1 MDKTLKRKINFL
13 TGYAI
18 LSSIAFAFFLLSSF
32 GEKDK
37 NLSIDEL
44 TLKKLNVIG
53 EDGKLRLVISNE
65 KRQHPGIIE
74 GQSLPKRERP
84 AGIIFFNNKGDEC
97 GGIIAGVSTDKK
109 DTNSFLSFTMDNY
122 HDDQVIQLL
131 NDETY
136 ENGNA
141 SIVRGLRVNEYPVGT
156 SLMTTIKEQKEL
168 EKIKDPQERKEKI
181 NELWSKRGSKKRL
194 FIGRS
199 TDNDTGLFLYDT
211 NGKPKMKIYVD
222 KTGKPRIETTD
233 ENGTSRNILIN
244 TN

>member
-1 MDKTLKRKINFL
+1 MDKKLSRKINFL

-18 LSSIAFAFFLLSSF
+18 LSSIAFAFFILSSF
-32 GEKDK
+32 GAKDK
-37 NLSIDEL
+37 NLNIDEL

-65 KRQHPGIIE
+65 KRQHSGIIE
-74 GQSLPKRERP
+74 GQALPKRERP

-97 GGIIAGVSTDKK
+97 GGIIADVTAEKGS
-109 DTNSFLSFTMDNY
+109 TNSGMSFTMDNY
-122 HDDQVIQLL
+122 HDDQVIQLI

-156 SLMTTIKEQKEL
+156 SLITTMKESNEL
-168 EKIKDPQERKEKI
+168 KKIKDPQERKEKVD
-181 NELWSKRGSKKRL
+181 ELWSKKGSKKRL

-199 TDNDTGLFLYDT
+199 ADNNTGLFLYDT
-211 NGKPKMKIYVD
+211 NGKPKMKIYID
-222 KTGKPRIETTD
+222 KTGKPRIETID
-233 ENGTSRNILIN
+233 EDGKSKNILID

>member
-1 MDKTLKRKINFL
+1 MDKKLRRKINFL

-18 LSSIAFAFFLLSSF
+18 LSSIGFAFFILSSF

-37 NLSIDEL
+37 ILNLDEL

-53 EDGKLRLVISNE
+53 EDGKPRLVISNE
-65 KRQHPGIIE
+65 KRQHSGIVE
-74 GQSLPKRERP
+74 GQALPKRERP

-97 GGIIAGVSTDKK
+97 GGIVADVSSEKGS
-109 DTNSFLSFTMDNY
+109 TNSGMSFTMDNY

-141 SIVRGLRVNEYPVGT
+141 SIVRGLRVNEFPVGT
-156 SLMTTIKEQKEL
+156 SMITTMKERNEL
-168 EKIKDPQERKEKI
+168 QKIKNLQERKEKE
-181 NELWSKRGSKKRL
+181 NELWSKKGPKRRL

-222 KTGKPRIETTD
+222 KTGKPRIETID
-233 ENGTSRNILIN
+233 DDGRSRNILID

>member
-1 MDKTLKRKINFL
+1 MDKKLSRKINFL

-18 LSSIAFAFFLLSSF
+18 LSSIAFAFFILSSF
-32 GEKDK
+32 GAKDK
-37 NLSIDEL
+37 NLNIDEL
-44 TLKKLNVIG
+44 MLKKLTVIG
-53 EDGKLRLVISNE
+53 EDGKPRLVISNE

-74 GQSLPKRERP
+74 GQALPKRERP

-97 GGIIAGVSTDKK
+97 GGIIADVSAEKGS
-109 DTNSFLSFTMDNY
+109 TNSGMSFTMDNY
-122 HDDQVIQLL
+122 HNDQVVQLI

-141 SIVRGLRVNEYPVGT
+141 SIIRGLRVNEYPVGA
-156 SLMTTIKEQKEL
+156 SLIATLKEQNEL

-181 NELWSKRGSKKRL
+181 NELWSKKTSRRRL

-222 KTGKPRIETTD
+222 KTGKPRIETID
-233 ENGTSRNILIN
+233 EDGKSKNILID

>member
-1 MDKTLKRKINFL
+1 MDKMLQRKINFL

-18 LSSIAFAFFLLSSF
+18 LSSIGIAFFILSSF

-37 NLSIDEL
+37 ILNVDEL

-74 GQSLPKRERP
+74 GQPLPKRERP

-97 GGIIAGVSTDKK
+97 GGLVAEVNTKKGV
-109 DTNSFLSFTMDNY
+109 TNSAMSFTMDNY
-122 HDDQVIQLL
+122 NDDQVIQLI

-141 SIVRGLRVNEYPVGT
+141 SIVRGLRVNEFPVGT
-156 SLMTTIKEQKEL
+156 SMMASIKEYNEL
-168 EKIKDPQERKEKI
+168 EKIKDPQERKEKQK
-181 NELWSKRGSKKRL
+181 EMWSKRGSKRRL

-211 NGKPKMKIYVD
+211 TGKPKMKIYVD
-222 KTGKPRIETTD
+222 KTGKPRIETID
-233 ENGTSRNILIN
+233 DDGKSKNILID